1 MCETIALICLCFF
14 TLYYLFFLA
23 RVQLGFAKLIR
34 QPLEEKI
41 PFASIVVAARNEERN
56 IGRCLHSLLLQNYQ
70 KNRFEVIVIDDH
82 STDGTFQKLSEL
94 SKSFRNL
101 KILSADADRS
111 GKPAALARGIEEAK
125 GEIILTT
132 DADCT
137 VSNNWTL
144 TMVRHFTKGVVMVAG
159 PVLETGGSSFFSK
172 MEKLEFL
179 GLICVG
185 AGLIGSKRPI
195 ICNGANL
202 AYRRDAFFIAG
213 GFGSGSAANDDE
225 MLMNIMVSRH
235 IGSIDF
241 AWEYPAVVSTKSNND
256 PASFFRQRLRW
267 AAKKGHYSD
276 WTILLELFCLYL
288 FFLSTAFCAALLFW
302 SPQLWLP
309 LAVGYAGKIAVDF
322 LTLRIGAKLWE
333 QRIPVFHFFIAE
345 LLHVPYILIAA
356 AIGQLAPLRW
366 RGRNDTVVK

>member
-1 MCETIALICLCFF
+1 MCETIALCCLCFF

-23 RVQLGFAKLIR
+23 RVQLGFTKLIR
-34 QPLEEKI
+34 RPHSEKI

-56 IGRCLHSLLLQNYQ
+56 IGRCLNSLLQQNYPSA
-70 KNRFEVIVIDDH
+70 RFEVIVVDDH
-82 STDGTFQKLSEL
+82 SADGTIQKLSDL
-94 SKSFRNL
+94 RKSFKNL
-101 KILSADADRS
+101 KIFSADAEQS
-111 GKPAALARGIEEAK
+111 GKTAALARGIEEAK

-132 DADCT
+132 DADCS
-137 VSNNWTL
+137 VSKNWAL
-144 TMVRHFTKGVVMVAG
+144 TMVSHFTEGVAMVAG
-159 PVLETGGSSFFSK
+159 PVLETGGVSFFSR

-213 GFGSGSAANDDE
+213 GFGSGDAPNDDE
-225 MLMNIMVSRH
+225 MLMNVMVSRH

-241 AWEYPAVVSTKSNND
+241 AWEYPAIVSTKSNND
-256 PASFFRQRLRW
+256 AISFFRQRLRW
-267 AAKKGHYSD
+267 ASKKGHYSD
-276 WTILLELFCLYL
+276 WTILLELFFLYL
-288 FFLSTAFCAALLFW
+288 FFLSIAFCTVLLFW
-302 SPQLWLP
+302 LPQLWLP
-309 LAVGYAGKIAVDF
+309 LAVSYAGKISVDF

-333 QRIPVFHFFIAE
+333 QRISVFHFFIAE

-356 AIGQLAPLRW
+356 AAGQLIPLRW
-366 RGRNDTVVK
+366 RGRTIHS

>member
-1 MCETIALICLCFF
+1 MKLLPLSVFAFLRCIIF
-14 TLYYLFFLA
+14 FFLT
-23 RVQLGFAKLIR
+23 RVQLGLIKLIR
-34 QPLEEKI
+34 QPHQEKI

-56 IGRCLHSLLLQNYQ
+56 IGRCLNSLLLQNYPSG
-70 KNRFEVIVIDDH
+70 RFEVIVVDDH
-82 STDGTFQKLSEL
+82 STDGTVQKLL
-94 SKSFRNL
+94 DLNKSFRNL
-101 KILSADADRS
+101 KILSADEECS
-111 GKPAALARGIEEAK
+111 GKTAALARGIEEAK

-137 VSNNWTL
+137 VSQNWAL
-144 TMVRHFTKGVVMVAG
+144 TMVRHFTEGVALVAG
-159 PVLETGGSSFFSK
+159 PVLETGGTSFFSK

-213 GFGSGSAANDDE
+213 GFGSAHAANDDE
-225 MLMNIMVSRH
+225 MLMNIIASRH

-241 AWEYPAVVSTKSNND
+241 AWEYQAVVFTKSNND

-276 WTILLELFCLYL
+276 WTILLELIFLYL
-288 FFLSTAFCAALLFW
+288 FFLSSAFCAVMLFW
-302 SPQLWLP
+302 SPRLWLP
-309 LAVGYAGKIAVDF
+309 LAVSYIGKMAVDF

-333 QRIPVFHFFIAE
+333 QHIPVFHFFIAE

-356 AIGQLAPLRW
+356 AAGQLIPVRW
-366 RGRNDTVVK
+366 RGRIVRS